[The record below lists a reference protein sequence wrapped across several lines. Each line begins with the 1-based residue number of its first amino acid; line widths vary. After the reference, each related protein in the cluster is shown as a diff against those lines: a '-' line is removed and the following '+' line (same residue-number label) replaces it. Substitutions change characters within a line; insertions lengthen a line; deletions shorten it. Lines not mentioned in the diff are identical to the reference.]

1 MSRRRFHLL
10 PPDSPLGWTP
20 YAWLV
25 YLPTFLLEPVIR
37 TQQGEAGPLYWAAT
51 MLGLLVFFAAYFRG
65 YWLRGVRLYPIV
77 AVHTAL
83 GVVFT
88 PINVGSCVFF
98 VYAASFAGYLDRPRD
113 ALRSIAVIAALAAAM
128 AYLTAAPL
136 FFWIVGVAIAVV
148 VGAVNVHFAQTG
160 RAQRSLRL
168 AQEEIR
174 HLAAVAERERIA
186 RDLHDLLGHTLS
198 LIVLKAEL
206 AGKLAERDPPRAAR
220 EMRDVEDVARRT
232 LQEVREAIRGYRA
245 TLADEAARAAGM
257 LRTAGIAAEFDVD
270 PAGLPRAIEE
280 TLALALRESV
290 TNVVRH
296 AGASKCVV
304 RLVRDGREVALL
316 IEDDGRGGNA
326 PEGAGLRGMRER
338 VEAFGGRLERLPGR
352 GMRLRVA
359 LPAAAAPDPPARR
372 EPGTHAA
379 PADEDV
385 VHRSSRDPGGDP
397 SPAPVSTRSAMP

>member
-1 MSRRRFHLL
+1 
-10 PPDSPLGWTP
+10 
-20 YAWLV
+20 
-25 YLPTFLLEPVIR
+25 
-37 TQQGEAGPLYWAAT
+37 
-51 MLGLLVFFAAYFRG
+51 
-65 YWLRGVRLYPIV
+65 
-77 AVHTAL
+77 
-83 GVVFT
+83 
-88 PINVGSCVFF
+88 
-98 VYAASFAGYLDRPRD
+98 
-113 ALRSIAVIAALAAAM
+113 
-128 AYLTAAPL
+128 
-136 FFWIVGVAIAVV
+136 
-148 VGAVNVHFAQTG
+148 
-160 RAQRSLRL
+160 
-168 AQEEIR
+168 
-174 HLAAVAERERIA
+174 
-186 RDLHDLLGHTLS
+186 
-198 LIVLKAEL
+198 
-206 AGKLAERDPPRAAR
+206 
-220 EMRDVEDVARRT
+220 MRDVEDVARRT